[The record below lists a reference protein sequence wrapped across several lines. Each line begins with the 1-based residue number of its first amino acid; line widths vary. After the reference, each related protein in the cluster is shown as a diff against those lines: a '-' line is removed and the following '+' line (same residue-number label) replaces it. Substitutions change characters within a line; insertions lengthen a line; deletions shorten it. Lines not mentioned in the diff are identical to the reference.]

1 VRLAILLLLILAMA
15 ACAAGPR
22 IAEPPPT
29 GTPWCFRAVAKFDG
43 RDLAALGCF
52 ESAALCGNAQR
63 RAASLGGMAG
73 LRRVGTCREGR

>member
-1 VRLAILLLLILAMA
+1 MRLAILLALA
-15 ACAAGPR
+15 ACAAQPR
-22 IAEPPPT
+22 IAEPPPVD
-29 GTPWCFRAVAKFDG
+29 TPWCFRAVAKFDG

-73 LRRVGTCREGR
+73 LKEVGTCRSAK

>member
-1 VRLAILLLLILAMA
+1 MAAVRLAILLALA
-15 ACAAGPR
+15 ACAARPR

-29 GTPWCFRAVAKFDG
+29 ETPWCFRAVAKFDG

-73 LRRVGTCREGR
+73 LRYVGTCKEAR

>member
-1 VRLAILLLLILAMA
+1 MRLAILLALA
-15 ACAAGPR
+15 ACAAQPR

-29 GTPWCFRAVAKFDG
+29 ETPWCFRAVAKFDG
-43 RDLAALGCF
+43 RELAALGCF

-73 LRRVGTCREGR
+73 LRSVGTCKEAK